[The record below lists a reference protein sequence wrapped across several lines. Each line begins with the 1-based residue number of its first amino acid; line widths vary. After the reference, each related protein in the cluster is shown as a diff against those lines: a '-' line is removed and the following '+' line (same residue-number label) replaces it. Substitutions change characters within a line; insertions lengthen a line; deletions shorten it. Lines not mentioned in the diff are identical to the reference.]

1 MPHVT
6 VGHFFWSFVMNNIL
20 NITKAIYAK
29 RVKDA
34 QAEIDFYAKDNS
46 LHVDTDA
53 VKKLMGWIDVLDRN
67 SRYISIIENLDRQ
80 QK

>member
-1 MPHVT
+1 
-6 VGHFFWSFVMNNIL
+6 MNNIL

-29 RVKDA
+29 RVKEA